1 MVRYRSPIIYLSKE
15 QICREAEDLLC
26 RWSDFIGQKAV
37 PPIPVE
43 AIAEKHLGI
52 TLEYDDL
59 GEILGLPDVLG
70 ATWVDEKRIV
80 INKSLATEKEE
91 GRLNFTC
98 GHEIG
103 HWVLHRQFLSSNDS
117 EPAVIC
123 RTSRAKSRE
132 EWQADYFSACLLMP
146 AGEVRGAY
154 HRAFGSQPLIF
165 HNEKSCFGK
174 HAFFLDPALDSA
186 GEIAYRVKTAGN
198 FLNVSKEALCYR
210 LEELC
215 LIQNRTNKSLPAFF
229 REKTPSRPKPLN
241 KTSLV

>member
-80 INKSLATEKEE
+80 INKSIDYHRTRKVKFEALDESHEALEE
-91 GRLNFTC
+91 DDQVNEDEMKVQLKKIKKAIEMLSDGYRIVLSLYLLE
-98 GHEIG
+98 GYDHEEIG
-103 HWVLHRQFLSSNDS
+103 QILQISASGSRSQL
-117 EPAVIC
+117 A
-123 RTSRAKSRE
+123 RAK
-132 EWQADYFSACLLMP
+132 QKLL
-146 AGEVRGAY
+146 E
-154 HRAFGSQPLIF
+154 L
-165 HNEKSCFGK
+165 
-174 HAFFLDPALDSA
+174 
-186 GEIAYRVKTAGN
+186 
-198 FLNVSKEALCYR
+198 LNMKL
-210 LEELC
+210 
-215 LIQNRTNKSLPAFF
+215 
-229 REKTPSRPKPLN
+229 
-241 KTSLV
+241 